1 MKFRLNPVWVA
12 LALCLLTLLAWSN
25 SFSAGFAL
33 DNRGLILEDT
43 RIRDASS
50 ENLALIFQ
58 HTYWWPYGESG
69 LYRPLTTLSYLF
81 NYAILGN
88 GTSPAGYHWINFLLH
103 AANVLLVYILA
114 IRFAG
119 PGGRAAWIAALWAVH
134 PILTESVTNIVGRA
148 DLLAGFALLGGF
160 LVYLKSTES
169 AAPRRAAWLVLLAMI
184 TTVGVFSK
192 ESAVTILGV
201 IVLYE
206 LLWWPERRQARGLL
220 LGAVAILIPIQL
232 MLYQRAAVLFSSQ
245 PTNFPFY
252 DNPITGAPWLLGRLT
267 ALYVMGKYLALLVWP
282 ASLSCDYSWNQIP
295 TGIPAAAAWF
305 ALFPIRRHRTAI
317 FLAGAA
323 FLVFL
328 PTSNLLFP
336 IGTIMAERFLYLPSI
351 AFAAA
356 LVTAAYAYLPPRIV
370 PVVLGLIV
378 AAYTARTFVRNRD
391 WQSDLTLATATIE
404 VSPASYKSHLMLAN
418 SLFDADPGRASIDR
432 VLAEG
437 EKSLAILA
445 PISPE
450 RNNAGAI
457 RRVAMWYLAK
467 ADLAGQPEG
476 APACRRAVELL
487 QRCRTMVLAQSEAAR
502 RRPGFDPRTDPLA
515 AAPAEID
522 RLISAAYLKLGDTSR
537 ALDLSSG
544 TLEVDPGNPEVY
556 RQYAQSLIATGRV
569 QQALAVLMEGVLL
582 TMDSGLRENVV
593 QLYQAGPDR
602 GGCALMPGQNGS
614 MALNPRCEAVHTQ
627 LCTATLSAIQLRLK
641 TGRRDL
647 AEQLKHSGLTDFAC
661 PAPPLEAPFA
671 AQ

>member
-1 MKFRLNPVWVA
+1 MKFRLNAWWIA
-12 LALCLLTLLAWSN
+12 LALCLLTLIAWSN
-25 SFSAGFAL
+25 SFTAGFAL
-33 DNRGLILEDT
+33 DNRGLILEDS
-43 RIRDASS
+43 RIRDASP
-50 ENLALIFQ
+50 ENLALILQ

-88 GTSPAGYHWINFLLH
+88 GASPAGYHWINLLLH
-103 AANVLLVYILA
+103 AANVLLVFALA
-114 IRFAG
+114 RRFAG
-119 PGGRAAWIAALWAVH
+119 PGWRAAWIAALWAVH

-148 DLLAGFALLGGF
+148 DLLAGFALLAGF

-169 AAPRRAAWLVLLAMI
+169 EGPRRVGWLVLLSLI
-184 TTVGVFSK
+184 TAVGVFSK

-206 LLWWPERRQARGLL
+206 VLWWPERRQARGLL
-220 LGAVAILIPIQL
+220 LGSVAILIPIQV

-267 ALYVMGKYLALLVWP
+267 ALYVIGKYLVLLAWP
-282 ASLSCDYSWNQIP
+282 AALSCDYSWNQIP
-295 TGIPAAAAWF
+295 TGIPAAAAGL
-305 ALFPIRRHRTAI
+305 ALFPIRRHRTAL

-356 LVTAAYAYLPPRIV
+356 LVAAAYAWLPPRIV

-391 WQSDLTLATATIE
+391 WQSDLTLATATVE
-404 VSPASYKSHLMLAN
+404 VSPASYKGHLMLAN
-418 SLFDADPGRASIDR
+418 SLFGVDPGTASIDQ

-450 RNNAGAI
+450 RNNAGVL

-467 ADLAGQPEG
+467 ADLAGQPAG

-502 RRPGFDPRTDPLA
+502 RRPGFDPKADPLA

-537 ALDLSSG
+537 ALDLSAG
-544 TLEVDPGNPEVY
+544 ALEVDPGNPNVY
-556 RQYAQSLIATGRV
+556 RQYAQSLIAAGHT
-569 QQALAVLMEGVLL
+569 QQALAVLMEGVML
-582 TMDSGLRENVV
+582 TMDPGLRENVV
-593 QLYQAGPDR
+593 QLYQSGADR

-627 LCTATLSAIQLRLK
+627 LCAATLAAIELRLK

-647 AEQLKHSGLTDFAC
+647 AEQLKHSGLMDFAC
-661 PAPPLEAPFA
+661 PAAPLEAPFA
-671 AQ
+671 K